1 MERKFNYSAVAASSW
16 QAGRHRIYV
25 KCGFWFRWKKK
36 IRKST
41 LIMSWSSWGIF
52 YALRKAALFFSLT
65 SFLAVVVVLLLLE
78 KTTFTLCQHFVIFQL
93 LRLFFFYTAWSSEIF
108 KLKLFFFLSFSSSN
122 DNIGE
127 KVRLIKFLLSYDSIF
142 ASLSSSFSSL
152 FTFYFFVVIKCDSW
166 A

>member
-1 MERKFNYSAVAASSW
+1 M
-16 QAGRHRIYV
+16 
-25 KCGFWFRWKKK
+25 WFLVSMKKK

-108 KLKLFFFLSFSSSN
+108 KLKLFFFSLSSSN

-166 A
+166 AWKTYEVP